1 MRVVIGVGKR
11 KKKKKMEKNRS
22 GINGLSS
29 NICKCK
35 LNVAE
40 LREGA
45 SIQISG
51 GQISTGK
58 KMICPLNKL
67 MNPCLG
73 NPIF

>member
-40 LREGA
+40 LKEGT

-51 GQISTGK
+51 GQI
-58 KMICPLNKL
+58 CR
-67 MNPCLG
+67 
-73 NPIF
+73 